1 MRFFLFI
8 FTFWIFVC
16 CVVTVA
22 KIRSDDS
29 FFKRLAQTIW
39 DSLKLVQ
46 NVVSKIFEW
55 VNLEAKNR
63 ENQLQLSQLKPVS
76 PFEVTVVENVLNSFF
91 INAVFVEQLP
101 NYELKCCTLCFLS
114 GGLKVKDTTP
124 KLLVMA
130 LHNTFQK
137 IGIKREFEVHYN
149 NSGDVDIFVR

>member
-1 MRFFLFI
+1 MII
-8 FTFWIFVC
+8 FVILGLWIFGC

-29 FFKRLAQTIW
+29 FFKQLAQTIW

-46 NVVSKIFEW
+46 NVVAKIFSW
-55 VNLEAKNR
+55 LYLEAKNR
-63 ENQLQLSQLKPVS
+63 ENEIQLCQLKPVS
-76 PFEVTVVENVLNSFF
+76 TFEVTVVENVLNSFF

-114 GGLKVKDTTP
+114 GGLKVKNTTP

-137 IGIKREFEVHYN
+137 IGITREFEVHYN

>member
-1 MRFFLFI
+1 MMI
-8 FTFWIFVC
+8 FAIFALWIFC
-16 CVVTVA
+16 CVIVTVA
-22 KIRSDDS
+22 KKSSDES
-29 FFKRLAQTIW
+29 FFNQLTQTIW

-76 PFEVTVVENVLNSFF
+76 PFEVTVVENVLKNFFVNS
-91 INAVFVEQLP
+91 VFVGQVP
-101 NYELKCCTLCFLS
+101 NYDLKCCKLS
-114 GGLKVKDTTP
+114 FISNGVKCVHTTP